1 MSLLSFQIVLFSLT
15 QIIFWFVFSYLLISL
30 FEYLIHKH
38 FMHQKR
44 FSKGVYSFLPYLV
57 EVFESHAVRHH
68 AKWYRKFDY
77 EPDTAGR
84 EENLEILLID
94 VFAMLLLTMP
104 AWATLMWFNLW
115 GGITFISVFFI
126 HRFLWNT
133 IHRQMHIPENVI
145 FRNWSAYRF
154 LARHHFLHHQNA
166 KKNFNVVFPLTDVF
180 FGSVG
185 VARLKDVREMLRL
198 GHILPRS
205 ARTQRSLLRLG
216 VPVLG
221 ANH

>member
-1 MSLLSFQIVLFSLT
+1 MSLLSFQIALFSLT
-15 QIIFWFVFSYLLISL
+15 QITFWLVFSYLLISL

-44 FSKGVYSFLPYLV
+44 FTKGVYRFLPYLV

-77 EPDTAGR
+77 EPDSVGR

-94 VFAMLLLTMP
+94 IFAMLLLTMP

-115 GGITFISVFFI
+115 GGIVFISVFFI

-133 IHRQMHIPENVI
+133 IHRHMHIP
-145 FRNWSAYRF
+145 
-154 LARHHFLHHQNA
+154 
-166 KKNFNVVFPLTDVF
+166 
-180 FGSVG
+180 
-185 VARLKDVREMLRL
+185 
-198 GHILPRS
+198 
-205 ARTQRSLLRLG
+205 
-216 VPVLG
+216 
-221 ANH
+221 

>member
-1 MSLLSFQIVLFSLT
+1 
-15 QIIFWFVFSYLLISL
+15 
-30 FEYLIHKH
+30 
-38 FMHQKR
+38 MHQKR
-44 FSKGVYSFLPYLV
+44 FAKGVYSLLPYLV

-77 EPDTAGR
+77 EPDSVGR

-104 AWATLMWFNLW
+104 AWAILMWFNLW
-115 GGITFISVFFI
+115 GGIVFISVFFI

-133 IHRQMHIPENVI
+133 IHRQMHIPEDVI
-145 FRNWSAYRF
+145 FRNWSVYRF
-154 LARHHFLHHQNA
+154 LARHHFLHHRNA

-185 VARLKDVREMLRL
+185 VPKLKDVREMLRL
-198 GHILPRS
+198 GHLLPRS
-205 ARTQRSLLRLG
+205 ARTQRSLHRLG
-216 VPVLG
+216 LPVLG

>member
-1 MSLLSFQIVLFSLT
+1 MSFSSFQPVLFSLGE
-15 QIIFWFVFSYLLISL
+15 IIFWLVFSYLLISV
-30 FEYLIHKH
+30 FEYQIHKH

-44 FSKGVYSFLPYLV
+44 FAKGIYSLMPYLI

-77 EPDTAGR
+77 EPDSIGR

-94 VFAMLLLTMP
+94 IFAMLIFTMP
-104 AWATLMWFNLW
+104 AWGILMWFNPW
-115 GGITFISVFFI
+115 GGVIFIGVFFV

-133 IHRQMHIPENVI
+133 IHRQMHIPEDVI
-145 FRNWSAYRF
+145 FRNWGTYRF

-166 KKNFNVVFPLTDVF
+166 GKNFNVVFPLSDVL

-185 VARLKDVREMLRL
+185 VAKLKDVREMLRL
-198 GHILPRS
+198 GHIMPRS
-205 ARTQRSLLRLG
+205 ARTQKSLIRLG
-216 VPVLG
+216 FPLLG